1 MQQSGKLNGNEITI
15 SVRNLVEFIL
25 RSGDIKAGTGTMAD
39 PEVMQMGSRMHRKL
53 QKSGGKNYQA
63 EVPLSRTVD
72 CGDYKLPRLSHPAAR
87 TKRRKMPRLSHPAA
101 RTKRRKMPRFSH
113 PAARTKRR
121 KTPRLSRMLPS
132 MKSRVLSAVLK
143 R

>member
-53 QKSGGKNYQA
+53 QKSGGKTIRRRFRYPVQ
-63 EVPLSRTVD
+63 LTVETI
-72 CGDYKLPRLSHPAAR
+72 K
-87 TKRRKMPRLSHPAA
+87 
-101 RTKRRKMPRFSH
+101 
-113 PAARTKRR
+113 
-121 KTPRLSRMLPS
+121 
-132 MKSRVLSAVLK
+132 
-143 R
+143 

>member
-1 MQQSGKLNGNEITI
+1 
-15 SVRNLVEFIL
+15 
-25 RSGDIKAGTGTMAD
+25 
-39 PEVMQMGSRMHRKL
+39 MQMGSRMHRKL

-72 CGDYKLPRLSHPAAR
+72 CGDYKITIEGRADGIITAAQPSGSPDEAQ
-87 TKRRKMPRLSHPAA
+87 KDAA
-101 RTKRRKMPRFSH
+101 AQPSGSPDEAQKD
-113 PAARTKRR
+113 AAVQPSGSPDETKRR

>member
-72 CGDYKLPRLSHPAAR
+72 CGDYKITIEGRADGIITAAQPSGSSAIR
-87 TKRRKMPRLSHPAA
+87 QPGRSAERRRGSAGCY
-101 RTKRRKMPRFSH
+101 RR
-113 PAARTKRR
+113 
-121 KTPRLSRMLPS
+121 
-132 MKSRVLSAVLK
+132 
-143 R
+143 